1 MEAFEWQL
9 TEKEQWNVRYMNM
22 VDTNIYLI
30 CNTNK

>member
-30 CNTNK
+30 CKTNK